1 MKLCVYM
8 KGSVSL
14 NSKQTA
20 GKKKRKGSR
29 VCFFFFSCKVQVEK
43 AVLEWNSCISMELV
57 VLDYR

>member
-20 GKKKRKGSR
+20 GKKKKKERAAEFVSFSSHAKFKLRKP
-29 VCFFFFSCKVQVEK
+29 F
-43 AVLEWNSCISMELV
+43 WNGTV
-57 VLDYR
+57 A

>member
-1 MKLCVYM
+1 MKLCAYI

-14 NSKQTA
+14 NSKQPS
-20 GKKKRKGSR
+20 GKKKGSR

-43 AVLEWNSCISMELV
+43 AVLEWNSCISMGLA